1 MKKSI
6 LIMFAML
13 IALPVLA
20 QGSPSRIAV
29 INVQRVLA
37 DSAAGKAAFDNL
49 QNRQR
54 QAVERLSA
62 MEEEIKRLEA
72 DFQQKRLSLSEGN
85 VQELQKQISDRKIAL
100 QRTAQDAE
108 RDLTAER
115 DRSLAALE
123 EDIMPVINEIGKEM
137 GFALI
142 FNKLEAGLV
151 FASDAVDI
159 TDIVVKRVN
168 DTVSP
173 RAAAR

>member
-6 LIMFAML
+6 LIMFAIL
-13 IALPVLA
+13 LALPAMA
-20 QGSPSRIAV
+20 QSAPSRIAV

-49 QNRQR
+49 QNRQK
-54 QAVERLSA
+54 QAVDRLSA
-62 MEEEIKRLEA
+62 MEEEIRRLEV
-72 DFQQKRLSLSEGN
+72 DFQQKRLSMAEDRIG
-85 VQELQKQISDRKIAL
+85 EMQKQISDRKIAL

-123 EDIMPVINEIGKEM
+123 QDIMPVINEIGREM

-142 FNKLEAGLV
+142 FNKLESGLV

-168 DTVSP
+168 DTVAP